1 MTPFLW
7 EFMTKRLLLR
17 IVGVIAHAG
26 MGAAVDARV
35 RNAAGSKQVC
45 RKRATVLRA
54 TVLRATVMRVTVLC
68 AHGMRLLRANRM
80 RLRWR
85 YCLLSAS

>member
-54 TVLRATVMRVTVLC
+54 TVLRVTVLC

>member
-1 MTPFLW
+1 
-7 EFMTKRLLLR
+7 MTKRLLLR

-45 RKRATVLRA
+45 RKRATVLR
-54 TVLRATVMRVTVLC
+54 VTVLC
-68 AHGMRLLRANRM
+68 AHGMRLLRANRL

>member
-1 MTPFLW
+1 
-7 EFMTKRLLLR
+7 MTKRLLLR

-54 TVLRATVMRVTVLC
+54 TVLC
-68 AHGMRLLRANRM
+68 AHGMSLLRANRM